1 MFLARRMGRRTKN
14 HKGFLMQILKN
25 IINIKLPNNNS
36 NLVFINLFQAQV
48 LPELSLTTWHKKNEN
63 KEQEGEKESK
73 R

>member
-48 LPELSLTTWHKKNEN
+48 LPEPSLTTWHKKNEN